1 VSRVAQ
7 ASLDEVKERADIVE
21 VVRAHTPLQRRGA
34 EWTGRCPFHEE
45 RSPSFWVNPDTKLY
59 YCFGCGAKG
68 DLISFVCEAEG
79 LDFAGAV
86 ELLADRF
93 GVELQYDER
102 DPQAAERRS
111 REERLYEILRTAA
124 AFYERILWERPEA
137 ERARAYLE
145 ERGIEAGT
153 ARRFG
158 LGFSLDEWDRV
169 VKAARG
175 RGFSERELQDAGLA
189 RPSDRGRGM
198 IDRFRGRLMFPLRD
212 GRGRVVGFGARRLPP
227 AEDGPK
233 YLNSPEGPVWHKG
246 DILYGLDL
254 AKRAIGQRDLAIVVE
269 GYTDVLG
276 LVQAGIPNV
285 VASMGTSLTER
296 QLRELRRLSR
306 HVVLFF
312 DADAAGAD
320 AALRGLQL
328 AGREGLEVRIA
339 SLPEGRDPADAAKAD
354 PASVEAAI
362 AGARSV
368 VAFRVELALDRA
380 DLSSAA
386 GRDASLPLVREALSG
401 APPSIE
407 RAELQRLAAGRLR
420 LTPELEASLVRG
432 SRKAV
437 ETASG
442 QRRQPL
448 PQQDP
453 AVRDERLLL
462 ALSLAAGPEGREI
475 LGRMDENCF
484 TEPLHRAARAWI
496 LRRLGDEKPAE
507 SDAAVAAELEP
518 ELGAIAAR
526 EAGNPAALEE
536 AARRLEARAI
546 EGRME
551 TLKRKLSDADVSRE
565 ALQELKHLQARAHQL
580 KELATRAGHT

>member
-1 VSRVAQ
+1 MSRVSQ
-7 ASLDEVKERADIVE
+7 TSLEEVKERADIVE

-68 DLISFVCEAEG
+68 DLIGFVCEAEG

-102 DPQAAERRS
+102 DPKAAERRS
-111 REERLYEILRTAA
+111 REERLYELLRTAA

-145 ERGIEAGT
+145 ERGIKPET
-153 ARRFG
+153 ARTFG
-158 LGFSLDEWDRV
+158 LGFSLDEWERV
-169 VKAARG
+169 AKAARG
-175 RGFSERELQDAGLA
+175 RGFSDRELQDAGLA

-227 AEDGPK
+227 SEDGPK

-276 LVQAGIPNV
+276 MVQAGIPNV

-306 HVVLFF
+306 NVVLFF

-339 SLPEGRDPADAAKAD
+339 SLPEGRDPADAAPDD

-362 AGARSV
+362 ASARSV
-368 VAFRVELALDRA
+368 RRVPGRARARPGRPEHRRRPRRDVAAGARGAVGRAAVDRA
-380 DLSSAA
+380 GRAAAARGGSSAA
-386 GRDASLPLVREALSG
+386 HAGARGVARAGPAEGRRARFGP
-401 APPSIE
+401 APPAAPTTGSGSS
-407 RAELQRLAAGRLR
+407 RRTAAAGSE
-420 LTPELEASLVRG
+420 PGRG
-432 SRKAV
+432 
-437 ETASG
+437 G
-442 QRRQPL
+442 RRTR
-448 PQQDP
+448 DP
-453 AVRDERLLL
+453 GTV
-462 ALSLAAGPEGREI
+462 GRE
-475 LGRMDENCF
+475 L
-484 TEPLHRAARAWI
+484 LH
-496 LRRLGDEKPAE
+496 
-507 SDAAVAAELEP
+507 
-518 ELGAIAAR
+518 
-526 EAGNPAALEE
+526 
-536 AARRLEARAI
+536 
-546 EGRME
+546 
-551 TLKRKLSDADVSRE
+551 
-565 ALQELKHLQARAHQL
+565 
-580 KELATRAGHT
+580 